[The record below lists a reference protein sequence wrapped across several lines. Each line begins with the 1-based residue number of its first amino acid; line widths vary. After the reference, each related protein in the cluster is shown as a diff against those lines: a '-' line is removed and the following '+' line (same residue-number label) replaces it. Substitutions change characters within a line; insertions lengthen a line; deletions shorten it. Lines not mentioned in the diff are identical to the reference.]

1 MDDADGADAAAAPAA
16 KQKRGVSGLP
26 RGVSKTKAPGRWQAR
41 VTVKVNGAS
50 KQRSAGSY
58 ASVEEAAQT
67 VIEYEAVLAA
77 GGDPWTEPARV
88 NKHKR
93 GEVCL
98 PERVALTAVCSLT
111 RCACSAQAPRN
122 EDGSRFCE
130 RKTDRRWKKNK
141 GASTAAE
148 EAENQAENERDP
160 TLPTSVPLP
169 NAVEEITD
177 PVMAAL
183 FTEGAPTGPTPTEGE
198 GAVTEAVQTLGLGLH

>member
-111 RCACSAQAPRN
+111 RCACLAQAPRN
-122 EDGSRFCE
+122 EDGSEQVLREEDGPQMEKEQGRFDCGGGGREPGRE
-130 RKTDRRWKKNK
+130 RARPDAAHERAAAKRRR
-141 GASTAAE
+141 GDH
-148 EAENQAENERDP
+148 RP
-160 TLPTSVPLP
+160 RYGRLV
-169 NAVEEITD
+169 
-177 PVMAAL
+177 
-183 FTEGAPTGPTPTEGE
+183 
-198 GAVTEAVQTLGLGLH
+198 H

>member
-1 MDDADGADAAAAPAA
+1 MRWRRPRPMDDADGADAAAAPAA

-26 RGVSKTKAPGRWQAR
+26 RGVSKTKAPGRWQAC

-148 EAENQAENERDP
+148 EAENQAENERDACSP
-160 TLPTSVPLP
+160 CL
-169 NAVEEITD
+169 
-177 PVMAAL
+177 
-183 FTEGAPTGPTPTEGE
+183 GGGPSLRCCQRRRSGQRRRACRHSRRCQRP
-198 GAVTEAVQTLGLGLH
+198 ARRS